1 MKFKVKMMLF
11 AVASGAFALATGS
24 CVLRFLGDLLG
35 DFAAFTINPN

>member
-11 AVASGAFALATGS
+11 AIASGALALSGGN

-35 DFAAFTINPN
+35 DYAAFTINPN